1 METRIKIYDQ
11 FDELLA
17 DVELRRVSQLPLN
30 HLASEL
36 MEHFGYQNDQDMRTA
51 LIRTF
56 EICCALKIPINQ
68 HFKKIYRCQESALI
82 TDWQI
87 SDFASY
93 LLLLNGNSRNP
104 NVAEA
109 QLQYFSKLIKH

>member
-17 DVELRRVSQLPLN
+17 DVELRRVNRLPLN

-36 MEHFGYQNDQDMRTA
+36 MEHFGYQDEQDLHTA
-51 LIRTF
+51 LMRTF

-68 HFKKIYRCQESALI
+68 HFKKIYRCQESSLI

-87 SDFASY
+87 SDFASC

-104 NVAEA
+104 NVAKA
-109 QLQYFSKLIKH
+109 QLQYLSKNTKQ